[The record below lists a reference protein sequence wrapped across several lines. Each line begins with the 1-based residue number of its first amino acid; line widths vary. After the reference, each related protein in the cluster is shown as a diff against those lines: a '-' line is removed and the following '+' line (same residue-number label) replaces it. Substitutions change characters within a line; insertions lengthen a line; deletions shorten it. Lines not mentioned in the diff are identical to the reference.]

1 VETNI
6 LRRFVGAL
14 FAAGVLGIGIELCF
28 LGHTEDR
35 WQLVPLVLLGLGLM
49 AQIWLVWRP
58 SSASLRAFRS
68 LMLFFVLSGFVG
80 VYLHYSA
87 NVEFELEM
95 YPSRR
100 GLELIREALT
110 GALPALAPATMMHLG
125 FLGLASTYRYLKG
138 ATQ

>member
-1 VETNI
+1 MTV

-35 WQLVPLVLLGLGLM
+35 WQLVPLVLLGLSLL

-58 SSASLRAFRS
+58 SSASVGVFRS
-68 LMLFFVLSGFVG
+68 LMLLFVLSGFVG
-80 VYLHYSA
+80 LYLHYSA

-95 YPSRR
+95 YPSLR
-100 GLELIREALT
+100 GLDLVSEALT

-125 FLGLASTYRYLKG
+125 LLGLASTYRYPKG
-138 ATQ
+138 VTQ

>member
-1 VETNI
+1 MTV
-6 LRRFVGAL
+6 LRWFVGAL
-14 FAAGVLGIGIELCF
+14 FAVGVLGIGIELCF

-35 WQLVPLVLLGLGLM
+35 WQLVPLVLLGLGLL

-58 SSASLRAFRS
+58 SSASLRVFRS

-80 VYLHYSA
+80 LYLHYTA

-95 YPSRR
+95 YPSLR
-100 GLELIREALT
+100 GLNLVGEALT

-125 FLGLASTYRYLKG
+125 LLGLASTYRYPKG
-138 ATQ
+138 VTQ

>member
-1 VETNI
+1 MTV

-35 WQLVPLVLLGLGLM
+35 WQLVPLVLLGLSLL

-58 SSASLRAFRS
+58 SSASVGVFRS
-68 LMLFFVLSGFVG
+68 LMLLFVLSGFVG
-80 VYLHYSA
+80 LYLHYSA

-95 YPSRR
+95 YPSLR
-100 GLELIREALT
+100 GLNLVREVLT
-110 GALPALAPATMMHLG
+110 GAIPALAPATMMHLG
-125 FLGLASTYRYLKG
+125 FLGLASTYRYSKG
-138 ATQ
+138 FIH

>member
-1 VETNI
+1 MTV

-35 WQLVPLVLLGLGLM
+35 WQLVPLVLLGLSLL

-58 SSASLRAFRS
+58 SSASVGVFRS
-68 LMLFFVLSGFVG
+68 LMLLFVLSGFVG
-80 VYLHYSA
+80 LYLHYSA

-95 YPSRR
+95 YPSLR
-100 GLELIREALT
+100 GLNLVREALT

-125 FLGLASTYRYLKG
+125 FLGLASTYRYPKG
-138 ATQ
+138 VTQ